1 LHVIPDEADPAGSMA
16 RLRDAMAPGS
26 YLAISHAD
34 VSTAH
39 VVGKRRLT
47 QTARELEEAV
57 TALATVPART
67 RDETRGSSA
76 A

>member
-1 LHVIPDEADPAGSMA
+1 
-16 RLRDAMAPGS
+16 MAPGS